1 MKSGFSGPFL
11 LLLLLPLLLSST
23 VSGLGSV
30 VQRYYVYVQEHLNWQ
45 EAQSYCRNSNT
56 IHNTDLATIN
66 TQTDEDSLH
75 LEEYHAWIGLYK
87 KIDKGLAWSNG
98 ESPNYDLP
106 FTHPPQYSNEDCVS
120 VHYSEKKYHV
130 RRCETYYFFFCH
142 HPHGNHLDYKLIL
155 QSKTW
160 SEALQYCKREF
171 TDLATF
177 RSIED
182 LDRDVEEQVFQVW
195 TGLHIDGE
203 TWRWS
208 TGVSDFRN
216 WAEDEPGNN
225 GNCVSISSLNKEMAT
240 QNCSTRFPFVC
251 LRHNLVLVK
260 ENKTWRDALD
270 HCRALN
276 SPYNSNIR
284 FELVSVQPEDHDNVM
299 NKVKEG
305 DTEEVW
311 TGLRFLAGHWL
322 WVNGASMVYSH
333 LPPCPPVE
341 QGCGVLSKNG
351 TGRVEITDCTE
362 KMNFLCYSSH

>member
-1 MKSGFSGPFL
+1 MMNSDRS
-11 LLLLLPLLLSST
+11 LLLLPLLLSSA

-30 VQRYYVYVQEHLNWQ
+30 VQRYYFYVQSHVPWEQ
-45 EAQSYCRNSNT
+45 AQSYCRSSST
-56 IHNTDLATIN
+56 IYHTDLATIYK
-66 TQTDEDSLH
+66 QSDENLMYMNY
-75 LEEYHAWIGLYK
+75 YHAWIGLYK
-87 KIDKGLAWSNG
+87 NTSDYWAWSN
-98 ESPNYDLP
+98 EENTYFDLP
-106 FTHPPQYSNEDCVS
+106 WAQYEPDNGARCATVY
-120 VHYSEKKYHV
+120 YSHKRFYGTT
-130 RRCETYYFFFCH
+130 CDYYYYFYCH
-142 HPHGNHLDYKLIL
+142 EQHGDHLNYIFIP

-160 SEALQYCKREF
+160 SEAQQYCRSEF
-171 TDLATF
+171 NDLATF
-177 RSIED
+177 RNTSD
-182 LDRDVEEQVFQVW
+182 LHSDINEQDFQVW
-195 TGLHIDGE
+195 TGLHRDGE
-203 TWRWS
+203 TWMWS
-208 TGVSDFRN
+208 TGLSDFRN

-225 GNCVSISSLNKEMAT
+225 GDCVSISSLNKEMAT

-260 ENKTWRDALD
+260 ENKTWREALD

-311 TGLRFLAGHWL
+311 AGLRFLAGHWV

-362 KMNFLCYSSH
+362 KRNFLCYSSY